1 MHDPLY
7 RVGTAKKIAGIG
19 VALETLRI
27 RRYPKSRLATS
38 ANEKNS

>member
-7 RVGTAKKIAGIG
+7 RVGRGKKIAGIR

-27 RRYPKSRLATS
+27 RRYPTS
-38 ANEKNS
+38 HSVTANEKNS

>member
-7 RVGTAKKIAGIG
+7 RVARAKKIAGVR

-27 RRYPKSRLATS
+27 RRYPTSRLVTS